1 MSGWKIPIST
11 SASRRSPV
19 RRRRALGGRPGR
31 SRAGLVAWAYP
42 GVGSGVYLAVGLVAA
57 HGLGMTPVALLLA
70 GVVFAAAAF
79 AYAEGMSMFPDA
91 GGPAALARH
100 AFDELASFVS
110 GWATCLGLVAAAAL
124 AALFSAQYLS
134 VFWSPLASGRWA
146 VAGAVVVLCAATTSA
161 ILGAERSGRLDGAV
175 GVLDAGV
182 QLLLV
187 LVGLV
192 FVFHPEHL
200 RASLETGAAP
210 SVRQLALA
218 VAIALVAFAGA
229 ESSIGDLPG
238 EACDP
243 ARDLRPVTGARSR
256 ASWPCPSRTAAAP
269 APPRPSPR
277 ARRAGI
283 ATRRCSG
290 S

>member
-1 MSGWKIPIST
+1 MSVWTIPF
-11 SASRRSPV
+11 SASAVRRPPV
-19 RRRRALGGRPGR
+19 RRRRGSVGQPGR
-31 SRAGLVAWAYP
+31 SRAGLFGWAYP
-42 GVGSGVYLAVGLVAA
+42 G
-57 HGLGMTPVALLLA
+57 
-70 GVVFAAAAF
+70 
-79 AYAEGMSMFPDA
+79 
-91 GGPAALARH
+91 
-100 AFDELASFVS
+100 
-110 GWATCLGLVAAAAL
+110 
-124 AALFSAQYLS
+124 
-134 VFWSPLASGRWA
+134 
-146 VAGAVVVLCAATTSA
+146 
-161 ILGAERSGRLDGAV
+161 ERSRRLDGLI
-175 GVLDAGV
+175 GVLDVGMH
-182 QLLLV
+182 LLLV

-238 EACDP
+238 EARDP